1 MLPKYSGAGREAST
15 LQAPMGKQK
24 NPMIN
29 KCKLISGGQARYAG
43 YNDWLPQGRTTENG
57 SLITAGN
64 IKCERLPAESAQV
77 CDNERF
83 TTCIMSLSQQ
93 IPSYSQNKKI
103 GDFLQLPSSFGPR
116 VVY

>member
-1 MLPKYSGAGREAST
+1 MLPKYSGAGREARRSKRLWESKKT
-15 LQAPMGKQK
+15 
-24 NPMIN
+24 PMIN

-83 TTCIMSLSQQ
+83 TTCIMSVSQQ

-103 GDFLQLPSSFGPR
+103 GDFLQLPNSFGPR